1 MPRKKQSERHKS
13 TRKFSSKA
21 TVVFANNFG
30 AKALTSEGEI
40 LRLKSSD
47 YDALLPGDKVE
58 LGGIRTDRNGNLQAL
73 VQSVEPQDSH
83 RIVGILWSDGQFSV
97 RSRYLE
103 PVGVSDLGD
112 IDVNGDYD
120 YIEDGQIVSAIICRS
135 PSKRKGIVQWS
146 GTDLCVLDSQRAVA
160 NEIALTRYGIR
171 PEWPAAVPQE
181 LEQISELIQQPSAG
195 NPRRDLR
202 ATPFITIDPA
212 SAEDFDDAV
221 YCEATANGFQLCVAI
236 ADVSHFVQSR
246 TEIDREAYKRGA
258 SIYLSEKV
266 VPMLPHKLSNK
277 LCSLQPDEDRLALV
291 CEMNIS
297 TEGVIDSYQFY
308 KAIIRSA
315 KRLTYQQA
323 AQSRNQK
330 LGKEVSS
337 NLENLKQLHQSLLIQ
352 RRSRNA
358 LELNIPEPYF
368 VFDNCGNVKRIGN
381 TSRNI
386 AHSLIEESMLAANV
400 CAADLVNK
408 HMAKAGMYRIH
419 APPTIRDTWE
429 TSQLLKE
436 FGIDFPEDRVPEIS
450 DYATAATAL
459 NGNAKLQQVLQI
471 HLLRSLQKAVYSDVA
486 KPHFALNFPLYTHF
500 TSPIRRYPDL
510 LVHRLITG
518 ILQGEASLESKG
530 TLSEIAK
537 QSSYLER
544 RADSCTRESSNWLK
558 NEYMKTQIGKTF
570 KGTISDVKSF
580 GLFVQLHSPF
590 VDGLIPVGALGN
602 EFFDYISSHRKMT
615 GRITGTNFAIGDS
628 IRVRVS
634 DVNTELGYTYFRL
647 ENFDMR
653 LRFGAGR
660 KWRKK

>member
-30 AKALTSEGEI
+30 AKALTSEGET
-40 LRLKSSD
+40 LSLKSNHHG
-47 YDALLPGDKVE
+47 ALLPGDKVE
-58 LGGIRTDRNGNLQAL
+58 LGRIRTGRNGKKQAL

-83 RIVGILWSDGQFSV
+83 RIVGILWSDGRFSA

-103 PVGVSDLGD
+103 PVGIADLGD
-112 IDVNGDYD
+112 INVNGDYD
-120 YIEDGQIVSAIICRS
+120 HIEDGQIVSAIVCRS

-146 GTDLCVLDSQRAVA
+146 GTGLCVLDNQRAVA

-171 PEWPAAVPQE
+171 PEWPVAVLQE
-181 LEQISELIQQPSAG
+181 LEEISESIQPLAG
-195 NPRRDLR
+195 NSRRDLR

-246 TEIDREAYKRGA
+246 TAIDREAYKRGT
-258 SIYLSEKV
+258 SIYLSDKV
-266 VPMLPHKLSNK
+266 VPMLPQKLSNN

-297 TEGVIDSYQFY
+297 KEGVIDSYQFF

-323 AQSRNQK
+323 AQSHNQK

-337 NLENLKQLHQSLLIQ
+337 NLESLKQLHQSLLIQ
-352 RRSRNA
+352 RRSRNS

-368 VFDNCGNVKRIGN
+368 MFDNCSNVKAIGN

-408 HMAKAGMYRIH
+408 HLAKAGMYRIH
-419 APPTIRDTWE
+419 DPPTIRDAWE

-450 DYATAATAL
+450 DYANAAASL
-459 NGNAKLQQVLQI
+459 NGNAELQQVLQI

-518 ILQGEASLESKG
+518 ILQGDASLESKG
-530 TLSEIAK
+530 KLSEIAK

-558 NEYMKTQIGKTF
+558 NEYMKTQIGETF
-570 KGTISDVKSF
+570 EGTISDVKSF

-590 VDGLIPVGALGN
+590 VDGLIPVEDLGN
-602 EFFDYISSHRKMT
+602 EFFDYISSHRKMI
-615 GRITGTNFAIGDS
+615 GRKTGTSFAIGDS
-628 IRVRVS
+628 IRIRVS
-634 DVNTELGYTYFRL
+634 DVNIELGYTYFRP

-660 KWRKK
+660 KWRKG

>member
-1 MPRKKQSERHKS
+1 M
-13 TRKFSSKA
+13 
-21 TVVFANNFG
+21 
-30 AKALTSEGEI
+30 
-40 LRLKSSD
+40 
-47 YDALLPGDKVE
+47 LPGDKVE
-58 LGGIRTDRNGNLQAL
+58 LGRIRTGRNGKLQAP
-73 VQSVEPQDSH
+73 VQSVEPQDSY
-83 RIVGILWSDGQFSV
+83 RIVGILWSDRQFSA

-103 PVGVSDLGD
+103 PVGIADLGD
-112 IDVNGDYD
+112 VNVNGDYD
-120 YIEDGQIVSAIICRS
+120 YIEDGQIVSAIVCRS
-135 PSKRKGIVQWS
+135 PSKRKGMVQWS
-146 GTDLCVLDSQRAVA
+146 GADLCVLDNQRAVA

-171 PEWPAAVPQE
+171 LEWPAAVLQE
-181 LEQISELIQQPSAG
+181 LEQISESIQPSAG
-195 NPRRDLR
+195 SIRRDLR

-246 TEIDREAYKRGA
+246 TAIDREAYKRGT
-258 SIYLSEKV
+258 SIYLSDKV
-266 VPMLPHKLSNK
+266 VPMLPQKLSNK

-323 AQSRNQK
+323 AQCRNQK
-330 LGKEVSS
+330 LDKDVSS

-352 RRSRNA
+352 RRSRNS
-358 LELNIPEPYF
+358 LEFNIPEPYF
-368 VFDNCGNVKRIGN
+368 MFDNCSNVKAIGN

-408 HMAKAGMYRIH
+408 HLTKAGMYRIH
-419 APPTIRDTWE
+419 DPPTIRDAWE

-436 FGIDFPEDRVPEIS
+436 FSIDFPEDRVPEIS
-450 DYATAATAL
+450 DYANAAASL
-459 NGNAKLQQVLQI
+459 NGNAELQQVLQI

-518 ILQGEASLESKG
+518 ILQGDASLDSKG
-530 TLSEIAK
+530 TLSEIAR

-544 RADSCTRESSNWLK
+544 RADSCSRESSNWLK
-558 NEYMKTQIGKTF
+558 NEYMKTQIGETF
-570 KGTISDVKSF
+570 EGTISDVKSF

-590 VDGLIPVGALGN
+590 VDGLIPVEDLGN
-602 EFFDYISSHRKMT
+602 EFFDYISSHRKMI
-615 GRITGTNFAIGDS
+615 GRKTGTSFAIGDS
-628 IRVRVS
+628 IRIRVS
-634 DVNTELGYTYFRL
+634 DVNIELGYTYFCP
-647 ENFDMR
+647 ENFDLR

-660 KWRKK
+660 KWRKRWE